1 MVERRA
7 LWYTFK
13 TIMHNANLLADT
25 YGWWKL
31 ESEKNVRK
39 IIADYYTISDGDI
52 VFSNNGINGE
62 EITIIESGEWN
73 EIAIRIERI

>member
-1 MVERRA
+1 MNKYFV
-7 LWYTFK
+7 FK
-13 TIMHNANLLADT
+13 KKSVI
-25 YGWWKL
+25 
-31 ESEKNVRK
+31 V